1 MKERREGPT
10 PKGVPDAAVVEIV
23 YRRSLGVLSRRVGEE
38 VIVAGEEGDPYLLTG
53 TGLTIWNLLRT
64 PRTETELVQELSEA
78 YGAPRAAVSSD
89 VQPFLA
95 DLISRG
101 LVDEADL
108 GHA

>member
-1 MKERREGPT
+1 MKERNEGPT
-10 PKGVPDAAVVEIV
+10 PQGGTGAAGVDVV
-23 YRRSLGVLSRRVGEE
+23 YRRSRGVLSRRVGEE
-38 VIVAGEEGDPYLLTG
+38 LFVAGAEGDPYLLTG
-53 TGLTIWNLLRT
+53 TAVTIWNLLRT
-64 PRTETELVQELSEA
+64 PRTELELVRELSAA

-101 LVDEADL
+101 LVDEAGH